1 MIKVILRVQEGHLN
15 WMLFGSFDAKD
26 SSDLVFRHISFSL
39 FNFFFWDFL
48 FFFSKSLSPDCLQAK
63 KILLKLQIIL
73 NSKYPLMSQN
83 QESLHRNWYL
93 EGTRE
98 FHFIFFSHSQVFLC
112 HAEEM
117 GKKSASSLY
126 CFKSSGSYNKSCH
139 VLLWQMTPLTP
150 KSQN

>member
-1 MIKVILRVQEGHLN
+1 MFRKDILTGCFLAHLMQKILLT
-15 WMLFGSFDAKD
+15 WFLDIFLFHFSIF
-26 SSDLVFRHISFSL
+26 SSEI
-39 FNFFFWDFL
+39 FF

-98 FHFIFFSHSQVFLC
+98 FHFIFFNHSQVFLC

-139 VLLWQMTPLTP
+139 VLL
-150 KSQN
+150 